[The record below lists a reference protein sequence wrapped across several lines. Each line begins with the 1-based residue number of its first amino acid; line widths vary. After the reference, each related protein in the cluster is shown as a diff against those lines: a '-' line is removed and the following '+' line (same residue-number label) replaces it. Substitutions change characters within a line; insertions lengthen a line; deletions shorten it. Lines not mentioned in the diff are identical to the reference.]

1 LVSINLLPQKKKR
14 IGTSELVII
23 AIGFLWLV
31 VAGFLGWMY
40 VDTKQEIASL
50 KQRMELKEKR
60 LASTQQKQ
68 TTAAKE
74 STLDQYLLLSE
85 KLQHLFYPP
94 SLVMDELARNLPMQG
109 KLSKVSY
116 HLDGK
121 ATVEGKF
128 EQYEDIASYL
138 HNLQNSPYVLRAEVK
153 SIAKIEV
160 KWAGPV
166 DENGRPES
174 LALQTVGDKLLPR
187 ASAVFEILINTFDLQ
202 PAASSQTSKP

>member
-1 LVSINLLPQKKKR
+1 MVSINLLPQKKKR